1 MRIAVTGASGLIG
14 TALLKSLR
22 EDGHQ
27 VQRLVRRP
35 VANPDEVTWD
45 PAARS
50 IDQVPLEGVDAIV
63 HLAGSGVG
71 DKRWSVAYREIIL
84 RSRVD
89 GTETIAGAVAQLQ
102 PQVFISS
109 SAIGWYGE
117 TGSRAVTEKD
127 RCGDDFLANVCCA
140 WEAAADLAGDVRTV
154 KLRTGLVLDPK
165 GGALGRMIPLF
176 KAGIGGRL
184 GSGAQ
189 WWSWITLR
197 DEIGAIKHLL
207 QSNFAGPINLVAPNP
222 ATNSEVTAALARALR
237 RPALLPVP
245 AFALKIALGGF
256 STEVLGSKKIL
267 PEALLA
273 DGYVFQDEH
282 IATALAKMLAE
293 H

>member
-1 MRIAVTGASGLIG
+1 MRVAVTGASGLIG
-14 TALLKSLR
+14 TSLLKALR
-22 EDGHQ
+22 ADGHQ

-35 VANPDEVTWD
+35 TAGLDEVTWD
-45 PAARS
+45 PDTRTV
-50 IDQVPLEGVDAIV
+50 DLEPLSGVDAVV

-71 DKRWSVAYREIIL
+71 DKRWTAAYRDVIL
-84 RSRVD
+84 RSRIN
-89 GTETIAGAVAQLQ
+89 GTETIAGAVAALQ
-102 PQVFISS
+102 PQVFISA

-117 TGSRAVTEKD
+117 TGNRGVTEKD
-127 RCGDDFLANVCCA
+127 RCGDDFLATVCCA

-197 DEIGAIKHLL
+197 DEIGAIMHLL
-207 QSNFAGPINLVAPNP
+207 QSDFAGPVNLVAPNP
-222 ATNSEVTAALARALR
+222 ATNAEVTAALARALR

-245 AFALKIALGGF
+245 GFALKIALGGF
-256 STEVLGSKKIL
+256 STEVLGSKRVL
-267 PEALLA
+267 PEALLG

-282 IATALAKMLAE
+282 IATALAKMLAGN
-293 H
+293 